1 MRHRLV
7 TACVALAPVTVGAQ
21 ATTEQQSGTTAL
33 LQAVSAVDARTAW
46 VSGHRATVLLTTD
59 GGTTW
64 VRRMVPEADST
75 LEFRDVH
82 ALDAKTAWVL
92 AAGPGAKSR
101 IYHTADGGTSWALQF
116 TNADS
121 AAFYD
126 CFTFFDR
133 QRGVAYSDA
142 SGGRTLILRTENGG
156 KVWTLLPATAVPAPL
171 EGEGAFAA
179 SGGCVTSHG
188 KRDAW
193 ITTASSAGTRL
204 FQSRDAGKSW
214 AAFDTPFVRGD
225 AAGMTAASFRD
236 AKRGIAVA
244 ARISTMAT
252 DTAAKTVG
260 VTSDG
265 GHTWAL
271 RTRPPEAG
279 AIFGVTVVPR
289 ASRSTSVAATL
300 SGLWVTRDD
309 ARSWNRVASGAF
321 WSVGAADRLVWGV
334 GPAGRIVRVDFA
346 GADRR

>member
-1 MRHRLV
+1 MRYRLAA
-7 TACVALAPVTVGAQ
+7 ACLALAPATLSAQ
-21 ATTEQQSGTTAL
+21 ATVEQQSGTTAL
-33 LQAVSAVDARTAW
+33 LQAVSAVDARTVW

-59 GGTTW
+59 GGSSWIRKLVTG
-64 VRRMVPEADST
+64 ADST

-101 IYHTADGGTSWALQF
+101 IYHTADGGASWALQF

-121 AAFYD
+121 TAFFD

-133 QRGVAYSDA
+133 QRGVAFSDA

-156 KVWTLLPATAVPAPL
+156 KRWTLLPANAVPAPL

-193 ITTASSAGTRL
+193 ITTGSPGARVMRST
-204 FQSRDAGKSW
+204 DAGRSW
-214 AAFDTPFVRGD
+214 TAFATPLVQGD
-225 AAGMTAASFRD
+225 GAGMTAASFRD
-236 AKRGIAVA
+236 AKHGIAVG
-244 ARISTMAT
+244 ARISMMAR
-252 DTAAKTVG
+252 DTAAAAVG

-265 GHTWAL
+265 GRTWTL
-271 RTRPPEAG
+271 RSRPAEPG
-279 AIFGVTVVPR
+279 AIFGVAAAPK
-289 ASRSTSVAATL
+289 ASRATAAAAAL
-300 SGLWVTRDD
+300 SGLWLTRDD
-309 ARSWNRVASGAF
+309 ARSWNRVAPGAF

-334 GPAGRIVRVDFA
+334 GPGGRIVRVDLS
-346 GADRR
+346 GANRR